1 MPLSNDDP
9 LAAPPA
15 YPPVSTPGA
24 APPSHDSGTGRRLR
38 TLVGG
43 LVLMLLA
50 GFAVVQILHMR
61 HDRRLTAEAIRH
73 AAAPPPV
80 DVVTAGIR
88 AAAGAL
94 VLPGEAAAWHESTIY
109 ARVSGYVGGWSADIG
124 DHVKRGQQLATIE
137 TPELDADLAA
147 AKAKLRVADAK
158 VALRTAEA
166 EFAET
171 TYVRWRDSPKGVVS
185 EQEREDKKAQDQSA
199 KAQLV
204 AARAEV
210 NSDQAELDRLK
221 AFEQFKTV
229 TAPYDGTIT
238 ERRIDIGNLVSAG
251 SSAQTTLL
259 YRMAQ
264 VDPVRVFVDIPQSAA
279 SDLMKTGI
287 AVEITAHD
295 LAGRHISGKVTR
307 TSEAID
313 PKARTFRAEIDL
325 PNPDLALVPGM
336 YVEASFA
343 LGNSGT
349 VQVPA
354 SALSFLSDG
363 PHVALLSA
371 GQKVHFAKVVIARD
385 DGSVVE
391 LRSGVAA
398 GDKVILNISNQ
409 ITEGNAV
416 SVTAIDGKAPAAGSP

>member
-94 VLPGEAAAWHESTIY
+94 VLPGETAAWHESTIY

-158 VALRTAEA
+158 VALRIAEA

>member
-94 VLPGEAAAWHESTIY
+94 VLPGETAAWHESTIY

>member
-1 MPLSNDDP
+1 LPLSNDDP

-94 VLPGEAAAWHESTIY
+94 VLPGETAAWHESTIY

>member
-15 YPPVSTPGA
+15 YPLVSTPGA

-94 VLPGEAAAWHESTIY
+94 VLPGETAAWHESTIY

>member
-94 VLPGEAAAWHESTIY
+94 VLPGETAAWHESTIY

-354 SALSFLSDG
+354 SALSFLPDG

>member
-1 MPLSNDDP
+1 LPLSNDDP

-15 YPPVSTPGA
+15 YPPVSAPGA

-94 VLPGEAAAWHESTIY
+94 VLPGETAAWHESTIY